1 VQHPL
6 QATLDAQERDRSWL
20 ARKTGK
26 SPSYVH
32 RVVNGER
39 RASEDFK
46 RRASEALGVPAS
58 LLFPPTDAP
67 VDETDQPSEA
77 IA

>member
-1 VQHPL
+1 MQHPL

-39 RASEDFK
+39 RPSEDFK
-46 RRASEALGVPAS
+46 RRCADALSVPLD
-58 LLFPPTDAP
+58 LLFPEVA
-67 VDETDQPSEA
+67 A
-77 IA
+77 

>member
-1 VQHPL
+1 MQHPL

-32 RVVNGER
+32 RIVNGER
-39 RASEDFK
+39 RPSDDFK
-46 RRASEALGVPAS
+46 AKSAIALGVPAA
-58 LLFPPTDAP
+58 LLFPSIDAP
-67 VDETDQPSEA
+67 LDESDLPVAETA
-77 IA
+77 

>member
-1 VQHPL
+1 MQHPL

-20 ARKTGK
+20 ARKTEK

-39 RASEDFK
+39 RPSEEFK
-46 RRASEALGVPAS
+46 RLASIALGVPES
-58 LLFPPTDAP
+58 LLFPPSDAP
-67 VDETDQPSEA
+67 VDESDVVAETV
-77 IA
+77 